1 HAVLVELRR
10 ALAVQRDAPVDF
22 TLGRLRRERARVD
35 VVDGELQVPD
45 RLLLQRHGRLGLD
58 AAAAAVEAQIEL
70 RGLAVALQVGL
81 AVDCGSQYLA
91 FRKQLTCVV
100 GEDRQIADG
109 ERARIPRNVPG
120 AVRDQTALAEL

>member
-1 HAVLVELRR
+1 MLVELRR
-10 ALAVQRDAPVDF
+10 ALAVQRDARVDF

-81 AVDCGSQYLA
+81 AVDGGTQELV
-91 FRKQLTCVV
+91 FRK
-100 GEDRQIADG
+100 
-109 ERARIPRNVPG
+109 
-120 AVRDQTALAEL
+120 